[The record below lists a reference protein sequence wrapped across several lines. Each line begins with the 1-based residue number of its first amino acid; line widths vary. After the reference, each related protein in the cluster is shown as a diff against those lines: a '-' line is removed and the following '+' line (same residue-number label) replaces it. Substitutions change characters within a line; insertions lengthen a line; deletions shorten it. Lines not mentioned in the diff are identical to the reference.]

1 MRNSAMRAGLLAVM
15 LLLGSV
21 QGAFAQFGP
30 AGPPAVGV
38 VEARRQAVTELTE
51 LIGRVEAIQRVDI
64 RARVTGYLEAR
75 LFQEGTE
82 VPEGAPLFR
91 IERAPFEA
99 QLEQAGA
106 AVASAEAQLYNAR
119 VALARARELR
129 QTGAGTQVALDN
141 AMAQERVAAAQVLS
155 AQAQVRVAEINL
167 AYTDITA
174 PIAGAIG
181 RSTFTPGNVVSPSS
195 EVLATVTSQ
204 DPMRVA
210 FTVSSRQATEL
221 RNRFESRGGAAAVQV
236 RIRFSDGQVYGQT
249 GRVDFID
256 TALNRETDTL
266 LVRASLPNPVSPGGT
281 GLTGFRS
288 LLDGQFVTVLLE
300 GAAPVQAIAIP
311 RAAVAQDQQGFFVFI
326 VDEQGR
332 AQRRNIRLGR
342 STPETA
348 IVEGGL
354 NEGDRVISE
363 GVQRARPGQPV
374 NAAPAGAPPRPTGV
388 QGRPG

>member
-1 MRNSAMRAGLLAVM
+1 
-15 LLLGSV
+15 
-21 QGAFAQFGP
+21 
-30 AGPPAVGV
+30 
-38 VEARRQAVTELTE
+38 
-51 LIGRVEAIQRVDI
+51 
-64 RARVTGYLEAR
+64 
-75 LFQEGTE
+75 
-82 VPEGAPLFR
+82 
-91 IERAPFEA
+91 
-99 QLEQAGA
+99 
-106 AVASAEAQLYNAR
+106 
-119 VALARARELR
+119 
-129 QTGAGTQVALDN
+129 
-141 AMAQERVAAAQVLS
+141 VAAAQVLS
-155 AQAQVRVAEINL
+155 AQAQVRVAEISL

-181 RSTFTPGNVVSPSS
+181 RSTFTPGNVVAPNSDL
-195 EVLATVTSQ
+195 LATIISQ

-236 RIRFSDGQVYGQT
+236 RIRFSDGQVYGEA

-266 LVRASLPNPVSPGGT
+266 LIRASLPNPVRAGVNT
-281 GLTGFRS
+281 GLSGSRG

-300 GAAPVQAIAIP
+300 GAEPVQAIAIP

-326 VDEQGR
+326 VDAEGR

-348 IVEGGL
+348 IVESGL

-363 GVQRARPGQPV
+363 GVQRVRPGQPV